1 MSLFCSNVSN
11 VQTEPVVVQID
22 KLDLVLEEN
31 PDADVT
37 KGPSSAQS
45 PTASGKSNGYGFADN
60 MSYIFHYVDQIA
72 DGMTLQVKVVNLL
85 LETGGGAHREGGA
98 AWAAHL
104 ASITICNL
112 VLYTTNESCKSERSK
127 GLTSLPTPDLF
138 ICLRNLNGKL
148 YQIDLPPHRDMFT
161 DANLARSEEENL
173 RDDNGANRVFFG
185 GERFLDGISGQAH
198 SAEAAGR
205 SLVSVLVDHVFLCIK
220 DAEFQLDLLMQ
231 SLLFSR
237 VCFHRFLSTNYLTK
251 ILIGGVFLRFI
262 FRKKLV

>member
-1 MSLFCSNVSN
+1 MLPYVSN

-31 PDADVT
+31 PDDDVT

-45 PTASGKSNGYGFADN
+45 PTASGKSNGYGFADRV
-60 MSYIFHYVDQIA
+60 SYIFHYVDQIA

-85 LETGGGAHREGGA
+85 LETGGGAHREGG
-98 AWAAHL
+98 
-104 ASITICNL
+104 
-112 VLYTTNESCKSERSK
+112 CKSERSK
-127 GLTSLPTPDLF
+127 GLTSLLTPDLF
-138 ICLRNLNGKL
+138 ICLRNLNGKF
-148 YQIDLPPHRDMFT
+148 YQIDLPPHPDMFI

-173 RDDNGANRVFFG
+173 RDDDGANQVFFG

-220 DAEFQLDLLMQ
+220 DAEFQLDLLIQ

-237 VCFHRFLSTNYLTK
+237 VCFHRFLSSNFHDTVSCVYINA
-251 ILIGGVFLRFI
+251 FLV
-262 FRKKLV
+262 LEHV